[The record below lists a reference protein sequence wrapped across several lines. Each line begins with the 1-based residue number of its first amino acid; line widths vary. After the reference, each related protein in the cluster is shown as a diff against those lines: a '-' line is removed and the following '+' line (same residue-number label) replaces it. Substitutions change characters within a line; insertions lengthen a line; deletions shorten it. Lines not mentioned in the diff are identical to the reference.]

1 MLKYKLDSFEKISI
15 NLATS
20 FPNIF
25 GYCTFAHLTIYGSY
39 VIFDLDSSHLDKDFM
54 QTGTLFI
61 LPDELKPYLPK
72 EMVFSTFSDSTG
84 KTMIVWLNPSYKK
97 IGSYSHQS
105 GNTYENRAYYGQM
118 CWII

>member
-1 MLKYKLDSFEKISI
+1 MWGIDSFEKISI

-39 VIFDLDSSHLDKDFM
+39 VIFDLDSSRLDKDFM

-72 EMVFSTFSDSTG
+72 EMVFSTFSDSAG
-84 KTMIVWLNPSYKK
+84 KTMIVWLNPSDKK
-97 IGSYSHQS
+97 IGSYSHHS
-105 GNTYENRAYYGQM
+105 GNTYDDRAYYGQM